1 MKSMMK
7 WNNISLEEVYPY
19 PLESFDI
26 LPIIAKIVAVVVYI
40 ISGIGYLLILGI
52 AHYEKYGQDPQKRP
66 FQDKLIGF
74 VCWNYVLTNFIS
86 HTLITIR
93 WLYGP
98 IGHTATII
106 TYSLTSL
113 QLNMPMALAE
123 GVIFRCLLIFHW
135 KKFASIDDDFFA
147 KFFYMFNFI
156 IIGFG
161 LTIIRLMEGEFEHRY
176 DYGTISG
183 NEIFDIDDFM

>member
-1 MKSMMK
+1 MEK
-7 WNNISLEEVYPY
+7 WDNFTLDETYPY
-19 PLESFDI
+19 LLESVNVSS
-26 LPIIAKIVAVVVYI
+26 IIAKIIAVVVYFFQC
-40 ISGIGYLLILGI
+40 IGYLLILGI

-74 VCWNYVLTNFIS
+74 VCWNYVLTSFIS
-86 HTLITIR
+86 HTLTTIR

-98 IGHTATII
+98 IGHIATIVI
-106 TYSLTSL
+106 YSLGSL
-113 QLNMPMALAE
+113 SLSIPMALAE

-147 KFFYMFNFI
+147 KFFYMFNLI

-161 LTIIRLMEGEFEHRY
+161 LTTIRLMEGEFEHRY

-183 NEIFDIDDFM
+183 NEIVDIDDFM

>member
-1 MKSMMK
+1 MEK
-7 WNNISLEEVYPY
+7 WDNFTLDEVYPY
-19 PLESFDI
+19 PIEFVNVSS
-26 LPIIAKIVAVVVYI
+26 IIAKIVAVIVFVI
-40 ISGIGYLLILGI
+40 QCMGLLLILGI
-52 AHYEKYGQDPQKRP
+52 AHYEKYAQDPQKRS
-66 FQDKLIGF
+66 FQDRMFGYA
-74 VCWNYVLTNFIS
+74 CSHYVLINIPND
-86 HTLITIR
+86 TLLTIR

-98 IGHTATII
+98 IGHIATII
-106 TYSLTSL
+106 IYSLGSL
-113 QLNMPMALAE
+113 QLSIPMAFAE